1 MSYIEAFRVAIR
13 GLTTHKLR
21 SLLTILGIVI
31 GIAAV
36 ISLVSLG
43 RGVQASIVS
52 EIAGMG
58 SDTLDVRPG
67 TPYEAM
73 FAPDASISTG
83 SLTLEDAEA
92 IAREVPSVEL
102 VVPVVITFTQVSYN
116 GENASGLIL
125 GATSEYGELQD
136 LPVAQGSFI
145 TRQDVDGNRN
155 VAVLGSRVKDN
166 LVGDA
171 DPIGSFV
178 KIGNY
183 KFRVVGVLQSVSGGG
198 FLGEDDMIIVP
209 ITTFQ
214 SRLSM
219 ERTTTGERIIDE
231 LLVKVADESQMDLAE
246 EQITQ
251 LLRERHRLGEDDDND
266 FAISSMEQLLSVVG
280 QITGMLTL
288 FLGAIAAISLLVGG
302 IGIMNIMLVSVRERT
317 REIGIRKAIGAR
329 QRDVLTQFL
338 FEAGLLST
346 IGGIAGLILGWLF
359 SLAFSLILSTQGVPV
374 HAVITIDI
382 VLLAIGV
389 AAAIGLFFG
398 IYPAYRA
405 ARLHPVEALRYE

>member
-231 LLVKVADESQMDLAE
+231 LLVKVTDESQMDLAE